1 MFMAPMSQRLR
12 TRRSKILLNRVGRIR
27 NQIVRFEI
35 KLLLFDNDESTTYKE
50 AMMSPDSIDWLEA
63 MKIRDKSI
71 YEKTKFLNLE
81 DPLKGM
87 KPINR
92 IWIYK

>member
-1 MFMAPMSQRLR
+1 MIVALVSQKLR
-12 TRRSKILLNRVGRIR
+12 TRRSKLILNRVGRIR

-35 KLLLFDNDESTTYKE
+35 KSLLFDNDESTTCKE

-71 YEKTKFLNLE
+71 YEKPSL
-81 DPLKGM
+81 
-87 KPINR
+87 
-92 IWIYK
+92 

>member
-12 TRRSKILLNRVGRIR
+12 TWRSKFLLNRVGQIR

-35 KLLLFDNDESTTYKE
+35 KSLLFDNDESTACKE

-63 MKIRDKSI
+63 MKIRDSSI
-71 YEKTKFLNLE
+71 YEKPSL
-81 DPLKGM
+81 
-87 KPINR
+87 
-92 IWIYK
+92 

>member
-1 MFMAPMSQRLR
+1 M
-12 TRRSKILLNRVGRIR
+12 NRVGQIR

-35 KLLLFDNDESTTYKE
+35 KSLLYDNDESTTCKE

-71 YEKTKFLNLE
+71 YEKTKFMNLE

-87 KPINR
+87 MPIIR